1 MLIDSNYDIK
11 LADFGFATKTEGHQ
25 GDHLHY
31 SCKGTLGYMAPEILN
46 CENDK
51 IGYNGEQTDVFA
63 LGVILF
69 SMLLGRPPFREAN
82 SNKDRYYKLI
92 YLQ

>member
-1 MLIDSNYDIK
+1 
-11 LADFGFATKTEGHQ
+11 
-25 GDHLHY
+25 
-31 SCKGTLGYMAPEILN
+31 MAPEILN

-82 SNKDRYYKLI
+82 PNKDRYYKLI